1 MQRRYFAGFIVV
13 PLDCCSVSLV
23 KAGVTVNF
31 ILLSRLSA
39 SSSSS
44 QNVFTS
50 FKGSLLPDMIC
61 LPALVVTREKKRKR
75 KIKIKKKKFK
85 GRNCNLHRDQRT
97 GTLAV
102 C

>member
-1 MQRRYFAGFIVV
+1 MQRRYFSGLIAV
-13 PLDCCSVSLV
+13 PVGCCSVSLV

-31 ILLSRLSA
+31 ILLSRLFV
-39 SSSSS
+39 SSKSS
-44 QNVFTS
+44 QNVFTF
-50 FKGSLLPDMIC
+50 FKRSLLPDMKC
-61 LPALVVTREKKRKR
+61 LSALLVTREKKIKR

-97 GTLAV
+97 GTLSV